1 MRIKRNGLGISRAT
15 LILTLWSGLAVWQG
29 CSASQGPPVNY
40 AAEPDPR
47 KHGFVLGPSDVLK
60 ISVWHNPDLSSD
72 AIVRPD
78 GNITLPL
85 LGELAVAGLTTT
97 ELQATITE
105 RLRTFVKDE
114 GAIVTVAVTSINSYR
129 FTVTG
134 SVGHP
139 GVFSSTH
146 YVTFSEAMTMAGG
159 PDRFASPEKIII
171 QRLGAKGQ
179 PARRIP
185 VNYTKVLA
193 GESPEQDLILLAGD
207 TIYVP

>member
-1 MRIKRNGLGISRAT
+1 
-15 LILTLWSGLAVWQG
+15 
-29 CSASQGPPVNY
+29 
-40 AAEPDPR
+40 
-47 KHGFVLGPSDVLK
+47 VLGPSDVLR
-60 ISVWHNPDLSSD
+60 ISVWHNPDLSAD

-85 LGELAVAGLTTT
+85 LGEIVAAGNTAA
-97 ELQATITE
+97 ELQATIAE
-105 RLRTFVKDE
+105 RLRTCVKDE

-139 GVFSSTH
+139 GVFTATH
-146 YVTFSEAMTMAGG
+146 YVTFSEAMTMAGS
-159 PDRFASPEKIII
+159 PDRFASPEKIVI

-179 PARRIP
+179 PIRRIP
-185 VNYTKVLA
+185 VNYTKVIA
-193 GESPEQDLILLAGD
+193 GESPEQDLTVLAGD

>member
-1 MRIKRNGLGISRAT
+1 MRIAT
-15 LILTLWSGLAVWQG
+15 VILTLGCGLAVWQG

-47 KHGFVLGPSDVLK
+47 KHGFLLGPSDVLR
-60 ISVWHNPDLSSD
+60 ISVWHNPDLSTD

-85 LGELAVAGLTTT
+85 IGELVAAGSTTA
-97 ELQATITE
+97 ELKATITE

-114 GAIVTVAVTSINSYR
+114 GAVVTVAVTSVNSYR
-129 FTVTG
+129 FTVAG
-134 SVGHP
+134 SVAHP
-139 GVFSSTH
+139 GVFTSSH

-159 PDRFASPEKIII
+159 PDRFASPEKTII
-171 QRLGAKGQ
+171 QRLGAAGQ
-179 PARRIP
+179 PVRRIP
-185 VNYTKVLA
+185 VNYTKVQS

>member
-1 MRIKRNGLGISRAT
+1 MRIERNGLGSSPAT
-15 LILTLWSGLAVWQG
+15 LILTLCSGLAVLQG

-47 KHGFVLGPSDVLK
+47 KHGFVLGPSDVLR
-60 ISVWHNPDLSSD
+60 ISVWHNPDLSAD

-85 LGELAVAGLTTT
+85 LGEIVAAGSTAA
-97 ELQATITE
+97 ELQATIAE

-134 SVGHP
+134 SVAHP
-139 GVFSSTH
+139 GVFTSTH

-159 PDRFASPEKIII
+159 PDRFASPEKIVI
-171 QRLGAKGQ
+171 QRLA
-179 PARRIP
+179 PRASP
-185 VNYTKVLA
+185 SA
-193 GESPEQDLILLAGD
+193 ESPS
-207 TIYVP
+207 TTRR

>member
-1 MRIKRNGLGISRAT
+1 MRIERNGLGTSPAT
-15 LILTLWSGLAVWQG
+15 LFLTLCSGLAVWQG
-29 CSASQGPPVNY
+29 CSSSQGPPVNY

-60 ISVWHNPDLSSD
+60 ITVWHTPDLSAD

-78 GNITLPL
+78 GNITMPL
-85 LGELAVAGLTTT
+85 LGELAVAGLTTA
-97 ELQATITE
+97 ELQAAITE

-114 GAIVTVAVTSINSYR
+114 GAVVTVAVTAINSYR

-134 SVGHP
+134 SVAHP
-139 GVFSSTH
+139 GVFSATH

-159 PDRFASPEKIII
+159 PDRFATPERTLI
-171 QRLGAKGQ
+171 QRPGAKGQ
-179 PARRIP
+179 PVRRIP
-185 VNYTKVLA
+185 VNYTKVLT

>member
-1 MRIKRNGLGISRAT
+1 MRMERDSLGISRTT
-15 LILTLWSGLAVWQG
+15 LILALWSGLAVWQG

-47 KHGFVLGPSDVLK
+47 KHGFVLGPSDVLR
-60 ISVWHNPDLSSD
+60 ITVWHNPDLSAD

-85 LGELAVAGLTTT
+85 LGEIVAAGNTAA
-97 ELQATITE
+97 ELQATIAE

-114 GAIVTVAVTSINSYR
+114 GAVVTVAVTAINSYR

-134 SVGHP
+134 SVAHP
-139 GVFSSTH
+139 GVFSATH

-159 PDRFASPEKIII
+159 PDRFATPEKIVI
-171 QRLGAKGQ
+171 QRLGPKGQ
-179 PARRIP
+179 LRRIP
-185 VNYTKVLA
+185 VNYTKVIA
-193 GESPEQDLILLAGD
+193 GESPEQDLTVLAGD

>member
-1 MRIKRNGLGISRAT
+1 MRIERNGLGISRAT

-29 CSASQGPPVNY
+29 CSASQGPPINY

-47 KHGFVLGPSDVLK
+47 KHGFVLGPSDVLR
-60 ISVWHNPDLSSD
+60 ISVWHNPDLSAD

-85 LGELAVAGLTTT
+85 LGEIVAAGSTAA
-97 ELQATITE
+97 ELQATIAE

-114 GAIVTVAVTSINSYR
+114 GAVVTVAVTAINSYR
-129 FTVTG
+129 FTITG
-134 SVGHP
+134 SVAKP
-139 GVFSSTH
+139 GVFTSTH

-159 PDRFASPEKIII
+159 PDRFATPEKIVI

-185 VNYTKVLA
+185 VNYTMVIA
-193 GESPEQDLILLAGD
+193 GESPEQDLTVLAGD
-207 TIYVP
+207 AIYVP